1 MNEALSILEE
11 LTEIMK
17 TFDSGTDICETIPG
31 TDDSPTL
38 KRSISLY
45 GITAFLSALQEA
57 QRNNTEP
64 NDNIIKLGQILL
76 SQARWHEERTDRQD
90 NI

>member
-17 TFDSGTDICETIPG
+17 TFDNGTDISETIPG

-45 GITAFLSALQEA
+45 GITSFLSALQEA

-64 NDNIIKLGQILL
+64 NDNIIKLGRVLL